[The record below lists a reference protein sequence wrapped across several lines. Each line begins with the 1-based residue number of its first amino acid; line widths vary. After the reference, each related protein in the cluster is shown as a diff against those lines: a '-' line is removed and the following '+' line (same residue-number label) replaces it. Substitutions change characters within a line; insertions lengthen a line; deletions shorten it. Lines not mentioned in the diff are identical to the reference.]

1 MQKKGQVTVFVIIG
15 VLTLF
20 ILLFIFFVKDAA
32 FERFTR
38 SPNVEAHLQTEL
50 DGITAEIQ
58 RCMHQETSK
67 ALQELGQGGGYF
79 TPIHTLTFYGKPF
92 TYLCTIINGKTPC
105 VQQLLTRTSIETRLN
120 QRLQTTI
127 PTCMKLQGYKNKDY
141 TLTTGTFAVSSAILP
156 RAVLVNA
163 TYPLTLTKGPYEVR
177 RTTYSLS
184 VVAPLG
190 LILDGVHDIINAE
203 ASDNYFDPLAYSFLK
218 QSTYDLAKHI
228 SYPHRVYIVKVYG
241 SDYTFQF
248 AVEGVRAA

>member
-1 MQKKGQVTVFVIIG
+1 MHKKGQVTVFVIIG

-20 ILLFIFFVKDAA
+20 ILLFLFFAKNAA

-38 SPNVEAHLQTEL
+38 STNVEAHLQTEL
-50 DGITAEIQ
+50 DGITTEIQ
-58 RCMHQETSK
+58 RCMQQETNK
-67 ALQELGQGGGYF
+67 AIQELGQGGGYF
-79 TPIHTLTFYGKPF
+79 TPIHTLTYYGKPF

-127 PTCMKLQGYKNKDY
+127 PMCMKLQAYTNKDY
-141 TLTTGTFAVSSAILP
+141 TFTAGTFAISSALLP

-163 TYPLTLTKGPYEVR
+163 TYPITLTKGSYEVTR
-177 RTTYSLS
+177 MTYPLS

-190 LILDGVHDIINAE
+190 LILDGVHDIINSE
-203 ASDNYFDPLAYSFLK
+203 ATDNYFDPLAYSFLK
-218 QSTYDLAKHI
+218 QSIYDIAKHI

-248 AVEGVRAA
+248 AVAGVRAA